1 MTTPMQHTTAHFLSL
16 FTFDSSLFTTVS
28 PLQTMAD
35 TISIKLGER
44 TFNLDREKAEEAYA
58 AKKVLNGRNSMFFN
72 ILPLKYNWA
81 YELYKEMKNSHWEPA
96 EVSVNVDIAQASLL
110 DESCQ
115 KILKTA
121 LGAFARSQELF
132 HSHGVYTV
140 RDLVTAPELKLV
152 FGRFV
157 HEENTRSDVLVHLHG
172 SLGINPMECAALAA
186 IPAFAAKKDF
196 VASKLSPLDRNLDTT
211 VTANKQAIARN
222 IFLINQCMEGTQCFS
237 LWAAIFSL
245 ATQGKLPGTG
255 KIFNKLIGDITF
267 RISLFD
273 QLLQEMVSENPD
285 IWTDAFK
292 EELTDYMVEAVRL
305 EKDLIAA
312 LPVADAGL
320 DPEALGTYIE
330 FLADERL
337 AGCNLP
343 RQYHHASSPFPWL
356 DDQIHLAASHS
367 AAVASTTLDTSFDD
381 DDL

>member
-1 MTTPMQHTTAHFLSL
+1 
-16 FTFDSSLFTTVS
+16 
-28 PLQTMAD
+28 MAD
-35 TISIKLGER
+35 TISITLGER

-96 EVSVNVDIAQASLL
+96 EVSVNVDINQVSLL
-110 DESCQ
+110 DEPCQ

-121 LGAFARSQELF
+121 LGAFARSQEMF

-172 SLGINPMECAALAA
+172 SLAINPMECATLSDIPALAA
-186 IPAFAAKKDF
+186 KQQFA
-196 VASKLSPLDRNLDTT
+196 ASKLSPLDRNLDTT

-245 ATQGKLPGTG
+245 AIQGKLPGTG
-255 KIFNKLIGDITF
+255 KLFKKLLGDITF
-267 RISLFD
+267 RLSLFH

-285 IWTDAFK
+285 IWTDSFK
-292 EELTDYMVEAVRL
+292 DELCGYMTDAVSM

-312 LPVADAGL
+312 LPVADAGV

-337 AGCNLP
+337 AACKLP

-356 DDQIHLAASHS
+356 DEQIQLSTKQ
-367 AAVASTTLDTSFDD
+367 AVAVSSSTLDTSFDD

>member
-1 MTTPMQHTTAHFLSL
+1 
-16 FTFDSSLFTTVS
+16 
-28 PLQTMAD
+28 MAD
-35 TISIKLGER
+35 IITITLGER

-72 ILPLKYNWA
+72 ILPLKYQWA
-81 YELYKEMKNSHWEPA
+81 YALYKEMKNSHWEPA
-96 EVSVNVDIAQASLL
+96 EISLNADLAEWSQL

-115 KILKTA
+115 KIYKTA

-132 HSHGVYTV
+132 HSHGIYTV

-172 SLGINPMECAALAA
+172 SLQINPMECAALAA
-186 IPAFAAKKDF
+186 IPAFAAKEQF
-196 VASKLSPLDRNLDTT
+196 IASKLSPLDHNSDTT
-211 VTANKQAIARN
+211 STESKQAVARN

-237 LWAAIFSL
+237 LWASLFSL
-245 ATQGKLPGTG
+245 AAQNKTPGTG

-267 RISLFD
+267 RLSLFD

-292 EELTDYMVEAVRL
+292 EELTGYMVDAVRL

-312 LPVADAGL
+312 LPVSDAGL

-330 FLADERL
+330 FLSDERL
-337 AGCNLP
+337 AACNLP
-343 RQYHHASSPFPWL
+343 RQFHHASSPFPWL
-356 DDQIHLAASHS
+356 DEQLHLAASHS
-367 AAVASTTLDTSFDD
+367 AAIASTTLDNSFDD

>member
-1 MTTPMQHTTAHFLSL
+1 
-16 FTFDSSLFTTVS
+16 
-28 PLQTMAD
+28 
-35 TISIKLGER
+35 
-44 TFNLDREKAEEAYA
+44 
-58 AKKVLNGRNSMFFN
+58 MFFN

-96 EVSVNVDIAQASLL
+96 EVSVNVDINQVSLL
-110 DESCQ
+110 DEPCQ

-121 LGAFARSQELF
+121 LGAFARSQEMF

-172 SLGINPMECAALAA
+172 SLAINPMECATLSDIPALAA
-186 IPAFAAKKDF
+186 KQQFA
-196 VASKLSPLDRNLDTT
+196 ASKLSPLDRNLDTT

-245 ATQGKLPGTG
+245 AIQGKLPGTG
-255 KIFNKLIGDITF
+255 KLFNKLLGDITF
-267 RISLFD
+267 RLSLFD

-285 IWTDAFK
+285 IWTDSFK
-292 EELTDYMVEAVRL
+292 DELCGYMTDAVSM

-312 LPVADAGL
+312 LPVADAGV

-337 AGCNLP
+337 AACKLP

-356 DDQIHLAASHS
+356 DEQIQLSTKQ
-367 AAVASTTLDTSFDD
+367 AVAVSSSTLDTSFDD

>member
-1 MTTPMQHTTAHFLSL
+1 
-16 FTFDSSLFTTVS
+16 
-28 PLQTMAD
+28 MAD
-35 TISIKLGER
+35 TISITLGER

-96 EVSVNVDIAQASLL
+96 EVSVNVDITQVSLL
-110 DESCQ
+110 DEPCL

-121 LGAFARSQELF
+121 LGAFARSQEMF
-132 HSHGVYTV
+132 QSHGVYTV

-172 SLGINPMECAALAA
+172 SLAINPMECAALAA
-186 IPAFAAKKDF
+186 IPAFSAKADF
-196 VASKLSPLDRNLDTT
+196 AASKLSPIDRNTDTT
-211 VTANKQAIARN
+211 LTENKQAVARN

-237 LWAAIFSL
+237 LWASIFSL
-245 ATQGKLPGTG
+245 AAQGKLPGTG
-255 KIFNKLIGDITF
+255 KVFNKLIGDITY
-267 RISLFD
+267 RLSLFD

-285 IWTDAFK
+285 IWTDEFK
-292 EELTDYMVEAVRL
+292 EELVGYMVDAVRL

-330 FLADERL
+330 FLSDERL
-337 AGCNLP
+337 AACKLP

-356 DDQIHLAASHS
+356 DEQLHLTTKQAAATSS
-367 AAVASTTLDTSFDD
+367 STLDTSFDD